1 MTDSAEEIESILRST
16 FSPAVL
22 EVEDFSAEHAGH
34 DGNPNG
40 VARGTHIRIRIIA
53 ETFRDKTLLAQHR
66 EVYSVLNP
74 ILQSKG
80 IHALELQTAAP

>member
-1 MTDSAEEIESILRST
+1 MPDPAEEIESILRVS
-16 FSPAVL
+16 FSPSIL

-34 DGNPNG
+34 AGNPAG
-40 VARGTHIRIRIIA
+40 VRIGTHIRIRIVA
-53 ETFRDKTLLAQHR
+53 ETFRDKSLLAQHR

-80 IHALELQTAAP
+80 IHALELKTAAP